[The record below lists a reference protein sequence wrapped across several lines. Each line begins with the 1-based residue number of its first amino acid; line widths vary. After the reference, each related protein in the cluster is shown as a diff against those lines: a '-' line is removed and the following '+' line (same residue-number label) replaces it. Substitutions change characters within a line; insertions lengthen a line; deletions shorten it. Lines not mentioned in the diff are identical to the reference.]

1 MKSIE
6 TIAAELANGLTL
18 DELREKQS
26 ALLTER
32 RYVAPTTP
40 EQQEALR
47 KYWEGVMREPVT
59 NTVLN
64 VTRSTAPEKISYDE
78 ARRKV
83 WKLICERAE
92 SLGHPFRFTDEQ
104 GAVIGKLIRYFIND
118 RTCGLDL
125 TKGLFVYGVP
135 GCGKTEIM
143 RILATFTKE
152 SELAKAFVF
161 SDMSEI
167 YAGAIADK
175 NSDPI
180 TPNIQFDRCFDEI
193 GLKVGEVN
201 LWGNNID
208 INESIIY
215 ARYNRNRKFG
225 QLTHVVSNHDSKRI
239 EALLTARVFD
249 RMKDLVQS
257 VNYPGESNRGAKS
270 ANQ

>member
-1 MKSIE
+1 
-6 TIAAELANGLTL
+6 
-18 DELREKQS
+18 
-26 ALLTER
+26 
-32 RYVAPTTP
+32 
-40 EQQEALR
+40 
-47 KYWEGVMREPVT
+47 
-59 NTVLN
+59 
-64 VTRSTAPEKISYDE
+64 
-78 ARRKV
+78 
-83 WKLICERAE
+83 
-92 SLGHPFRFTDEQ
+92 LGHPFVFSQAQ
-104 GAVIGKLIRYFIND
+104 GEVIGKLIRYFIND

-125 TKGLFVYGVP
+125 TKGLFVHGVP

-143 RILATFTKE
+143 RILATFTE
-152 SELAKAFVF
+152 QSELAKAFVF

-201 LWGNNID
+201 LYGNNID

-225 QLTHVVSNHDSKRI
+225 QLSHFVSNHSSEKMLS
-239 EALLTARVFD
+239 LLTARVYD
-249 RMKDLVQS
+249 RMRDLCQAVE
-257 VNYPGESNRGAKS
+257 YPGTSNRGAKS